1 MTTLMKEAAQ
11 ILVVEDE
18 ANIRLF
24 LDHLLKREGYH
35 ISLSPNGEH
44 ALEQLKAKT
53 FDLVILDLNLGK
65 GIGGMD
71 VLALVH
77 DTSPDTAVIL
87 LTGYATLE
95 TALTALRHG
104 AHDYLLKPCQADQ
117 IRLSVRK
124 GLQKREKELQ
134 RRTLLN
140 QLEQN
145 LRSTLDDIRAIGI
158 APELIAAPD
167 PVPPPQPPSQERFL
181 RWHELAIDLTR
192 HLVTCRAELIVLSPT
207 EFELLV
213 YLLKHAPRVIPPDEI
228 MAQVQGY
235 GGDMWDASEVVR
247 PHIYRL
253 RQKLKTVCGRSDIIQ
268 TVRGIGYA
276 ISE

>member
-1 MTTLMKEAAQ
+1 MKEVAQ
-11 ILVVEDE
+11 ILIVEDE

-35 ISLSPNGEH
+35 VILSPDGEQ
-44 ALEQLKAKT
+44 ALEQLKVKT

-65 GIGGMD
+65 GIGGMEVLTLLHD
-71 VLALVH
+71 V
-77 DTSPDTAVIL
+77 SPDTAVIL

-95 TALTALRHG
+95 TALTALRQG

-124 GLQKREKELQ
+124 GLQKREKEQQ
-134 RRTLLN
+134 RRTLLT

-145 LRSTLDDIRAIGI
+145 LRSTLNDIQAFGG
-158 APELIAAPD
+158 APEVALTPNSQ
-167 PVPPPQPPSQERFL
+167 PTPQANPGDRFL
-181 RWHELAIDLTR
+181 QWQDLVIDLTR
-192 HLVTCRAELIVLSPT
+192 HLVTCHDELVTLSPT

-213 YLLKHAPRVIPPDEI
+213 YLLKHRPRVITPQEI
-228 MAQVQGY
+228 MVQVQGY
-235 GGDMWDASEVVR
+235 GGDTWDASEMVR

-253 RQKLKTVCGRSDIIQ
+253 RQKLKATCGRDDIIQ
-268 TVRGIGYA
+268 TVRGIGYT
-276 ISE
+276 ISD